1 MAVCVDWAA
10 AAATLCTH
18 CPLPAPFRTPFACS
32 AQLFSVF
39 RSVLLCSAP
48 PVSASLPL
56 LLLPFLSAPTVAHFA
71 LFEPHE
77 QIAIDREFFSCC
89 LGCSYV
95 AMIPCPTHTHTY
107 NTHSYIYTHKH
118 TPTYSSKVLE
128 CVSFFSTLNEFIQF
142 FGKINFRIEGLI
154 FRGCQNCSAYA
165 VELCTYDNVIF
176 TQTHTY
182 SYTHTHTD
190 TRADT
195 NFMYHIF

>member
-1 MAVCVDWAA
+1 MPMAAPATHSHTYSFAHTDTERRVAVCEDWAA

-18 CPLPAPFRTPFACS
+18 CPLPAPFRTRFAFS

-48 PVSASLPL
+48 PASASLPL

-95 AMIPCPTHTHTY
+95 AMIPCPTHTHTRTHTIQIHTSTHT
-107 NTHSYIYTHKH
+107 NTHRH
-118 TPTYSSKVLE
+118 TALKSLNACLSFCSKWV
-128 CVSFFSTLNEFIQF
+128 CT
-142 FGKINFRIEGLI
+142 I
-154 FRGCQNCSAYA
+154 FREN
-165 VELCTYDNVIF
+165 
-176 TQTHTY
+176 
-182 SYTHTHTD
+182 
-190 TRADT
+190 
-195 NFMYHIF
+195 